1 MRKYWV
7 LVLGFIGL
15 AALAGCKA
23 YTPGPKFDPRATTT
37 KGMATN
43 LQAVAYTNRVTAELL
58 RPGTNLFKLGPGDKI
73 ELEFMNDVNSRTL
86 TTVGPDGKIY
96 FGILP
101 GMDVWGLT
109 LQETQTLLEKEM
121 GKYEKN
127 AVHIGVT
134 LRGIESQYIWMLGR
148 LNNPGTYPMVGPTTL
163 LEALSYAGGTL
174 TLSGNQDPAVLAG
187 SQELADL
194 NHSFI
199 MRKGEVLPVD
209 FQRLLQEGDLSQ
221 NIYLQP
227 DDFVYVPSAANQSVY
242 VMGAVGEPR
251 SVPYNRNLTLVGA
264 ITRAYGT
271 IPDAHTAEV
280 ALVRGS
286 LVNPRVAT
294 LNYKAIAKG
303 QQTDVLLEPHDI
315 IYISYTP
322 WRIVSRYADTI
333 AKTFASSVAINE
345 GTRAVFKTPAQ
356 PAGIFI
362 PPCPPTQ
369 REEDL
374 LSVVFLNLT
383 SYPLGRRINQPA
395 RGRVSVILRRREGQ

>member
-1 MRKYWV
+1 MRKQWVIVIGV
-7 LVLGFIGL
+7 LVLTIFG
-15 AALAGCKA
+15 GCKA
-23 YTPGPKFDPRATTT
+23 YTPGPKFDPRAATLS
-37 KGMATN
+37 KGMVTN
-43 LQAVAYTNRVTAELL
+43 LPAAVFTNRVSADLL
-58 RPGTNLFKLGPGDKI
+58 QPGTNQFRLGPGDKMEI
-73 ELEFMNDVNSRTL
+73 EFMDDVNSRTL

-101 GMDVWGLT
+101 GIDVWGMT
-109 LQETQTLLEKEM
+109 LPETQAALEKAM
-121 GKYEKN
+121 GKFEKN
-127 AVHIGVT
+127 PQRIGIT
-134 LRGIESQYIWMLGR
+134 LRGIESQYIWLLGR
-148 LNNPGTYPMVGPTTL
+148 LNSPGTYPMVGPTTL

-194 NHSFI
+194 NHSFVL
-199 MRKGEVLPVD
+199 RKGQVLPVD

-227 DDFVYVPSAANQSVY
+227 DDFVYVPSAANQAVY

-286 LVNPRVAT
+286 LANPRVAM
-294 LNYKAIAKG
+294 LDYKAIAKG
-303 QQTDVLLEPHDI
+303 QQTDILLEPHDI
-315 IYISYTP
+315 IYVSYTP
-322 WRIVSRYADTI
+322 WRILTRYADTI

-345 GTRAVFKTPAQ
+345 GTRAVFKTPPQ

-362 PPCPPTQ
+362 PAGSAIQIVPN
-369 REEDL
+369 R
-374 LSVVFLNLT
+374 
-383 SYPLGRRINQPA
+383 PLPR
-395 RGRVSVILRRREGQ
+395 